1 MAMKK
6 IRIQKRTYRLDVKR
20 KYQNVKHYKVKIKPP
35 MEKIKEALKG
45 FFARKEEK
53 KKYATRKKTFVQPK
67 KPAFNFLLAG
77 GAVGAGLILIF
88 TVWALLTIQA
98 LPTPVAEDLSILERL
113 HVENTIYSGDV
124 VTAGDR
130 YDGTYVASVFMEY
143 KADNLNSYEVT
154 LTTYD
159 KKIPSEIFVLRSERN
174 SASNYAGFIRTL
186 RSIFSEK
193 NIVVNELTI
202 DELETMPSGAVVI
215 VPSGYI
221 PKELIGSGTT
231 ITPNSLA
238 DKGIVMVYIG
248 RPFTKMLDGE
258 AVVNTPST
266 LREKIPFT
274 FDERAVLTTSDDISL
289 YDPLYA
295 VNSIGAW
302 SSELEYGSVS
312 VLTRSNGAIIFIPQT
327 LEGGWREN
335 PLEPDKPAY
344 KYAAEDV
351 AKMIFDVSWADSDS
365 SREYEFFTSDTPVES
380 STGRFNVFTNQFKGT
395 EKSIILDFTGYRE
408 VGGENITV
416 EDMKIFNVE
425 KQALGEIFIPEGY
438 AVVSSSISGRDVRV
452 YGVLAEPAP
461 AQVNMYLVIDD
472 AEGNEVYRMS
482 RGRVNTQG
490 EEPVDVPVNLPKGE
504 YTMSFIDDA
513 GYDYASSY
521 LIVSSV
527 DIEFLSE
534 ARSVYTFSLTM
545 DGEPIPLTS
554 IKVTV
559 DEGEYGTYEFYD
571 VENRVRIDVAEKTG
585 GNPLPPGDHTF
596 SFEIGGLVEDKIVP
610 VSTKLP
616 PIVENPLFIGSIIFS
631 IAIAIVGIFFSRK
644 EQILF
649 SIDIPDF
656 PPVARQK
663 IPVSSDVLMSIFEK
677 VNDNYKWKFTP
688 LRLGEVKMGFK
699 DIYYKGKPIYI
710 TDYNAEYILEKLK
723 SKGKIKSAL
732 GYYAPAYWEQKSKKN
747 MSYLALMRKLRDICI
762 NHAIPFTALDV
773 SEDADSEIDVMGQKM
788 FIHFYDRSADMH
800 ELFEGALSTVS
811 KGITIILFR
820 DEFDKSRFR
829 TLLDSPTLAQLL
841 LKFEVQSSSVLLLTT
856 VDLENMIKELKT
868 I

>member
-1 MAMKK
+1 MKK

-20 KYQNVKHYKVKIKPP
+20 KYQNVRHYRVKTKPP
-35 MEKIKEALKG
+35 VEKIKESIRKL
-45 FFARKEEK
+45 FAKKET
-53 KKYATRKKTFVQPK
+53 KKYATRKKTIAHEK
-67 KPAFNFLLAG
+67 KPGFNFLLAG
-77 GAVGAGLILIF
+77 GAIGLGLILIF
-88 TVWALLTIQA
+88 AVWAFLTIQA
-98 LPTPVAEDLSILERL
+98 LPATIPEDLSVLEKL
-113 HVENTIYSGDV
+113 NIDNSIYGGNV
-124 VTAGDR
+124 ITAGDR
-130 YDGTYVASVFMEY
+130 YDGTYLASVFMDY
-143 KADNLNSYEVT
+143 KADNLNSYEVE

-193 NIVVNELTI
+193 NIVINEI
-202 DELETMPSGAVVI
+202 AIEELETMPSGAVVI

-231 ITPNSLA
+231 ITPDSLA
-238 DKGIVMVYIG
+238 DKGIVVIYIG
-248 RPFTKMLDGE
+248 RPFTKMLDGIS
-258 AVVNTPST
+258 VVNTPSD
-266 LREKIPFT
+266 LRENIFFT
-274 FDERAVLTTSDDISL
+274 FDERATLTPSDEISL

-295 VNSIGAW
+295 VNAIGAW
-302 SSELEYGSVS
+302 SSSLEYGAIS
-312 VLTRSNGAIIFIPQT
+312 VLTQDDGAFIFIPQT

-335 PLEPDKPAY
+335 PLQADKPAY

-351 AKMIFDVSWADSDS
+351 AKMILDVSWADSDS
-365 SREYEFFTSDTPVES
+365 SRTYQFFSSETPMES
-380 STGRFNVFTNQFKGT
+380 MSGRFYLFSNPFKGT

-408 VGGENITV
+408 VAGENITI
-416 EDMKIFNVE
+416 EDRKIINVE
-425 KQALGEIFIPEGY
+425 KEALGNIFIPEGY
-438 AVVSSSISGRDVRV
+438 AVVSSGISGREVRV

-472 AEGNEVYRMS
+472 VEGNEVYRMS

-513 GYDYASSY
+513 GYTYASSY

-527 DIEFLSE
+527 DIEFVAES
-534 ARSVYTFSLTM
+534 RSIYIFSLTM

-554 IKVTV
+554 IKVEV
-559 DEGEYGTYEFYD
+559 DDGEYGTYEFYD
-571 VENRVRIDVAEKTG
+571 VEDRVRIDVAEKTG

-616 PIVENPLFIGSIIFS
+616 PIFENPLFIGSIVFS
-631 IAIAIVGIFFSRK
+631 IAIAIIGIFFSRK
-644 EQILF
+644 EQVFF
-649 SIDIPDF
+649 SVDIPDF

-663 IPVSSDVLMSIFEK
+663 IPISSDVIMSIFEK
-677 VNDNYKWKFTP
+677 VNSNYKWKFTP
-688 LRLGEVKMGFK
+688 LRLNEVKIGFK

-710 TDYNAEYILEKLK
+710 TDYNAEYILDKLK
-723 SKGKIKSAL
+723 SKGKIKAAL
-732 GYYAPAYWEQKSKKN
+732 NYYAPAYWEEKSKKN

-762 NHAIPFTALDV
+762 NHAIPFTSLDM
-773 SEDADSEIDVMGQKM
+773 SENADSEIDVMGQKM

-800 ELFEGALSTVS
+800 DLFEGALSTVS